1 MIRWLGWVN
10 AYKNIKLSWNS
21 SPVGFI
27 VKMYQLTKEKM
38 YFIVGNTIRKQV
50 TF

>member
-1 MIRWLGWVN
+1 ML
-10 AYKNIKLSWNS
+10 IKPLNYPENS
-21 SPVGFI
+21 SPVGLI
-27 VKMYQLTKEKM
+27 VRMYQLTKEKM